1 MDNLIK
7 KLRSLSY
14 FLKKENL
21 SPGIYFFSAIFIL
34 TLLPF
39 ISEHPVIKE
48 IYQIQGKSDYSPFNG
63 KTVFLKNN
71 IVTGVSK
78 NGFFIQTP
86 TQRSDNNPE
95 TSNGIF
101 VYTKSKPKVNICDIV
116 DVKGRVKEFYN
127 LTEISIH
134 GKPVIKGRI
143 KSLPEFT
150 EIDLLSAEKNN
161 LEKFEGMLVSI
172 QNLIVTGPS
181 DRFGEAWISHAGKRI
196 LSKTSESPYSDVRIK
211 IDPDGIGNKNLIF
224 FSGTEIGSVKGV
236 LSYSYGSYKIL
247 PVQISGI
254 KKRAFSPVR
263 KKRINEFTAASFNL
277 YRMFDTEDA
286 PDKKDP
292 VYSEKKYQTF
302 LRKRAGYIVKTLLCP
317 DIIAV
322 QEVENIST
330 LEDLSKCIKVISP
343 KNSYKPFLING
354 NDPSGMNIGF
364 LAGNSIKV
372 DSVVQYYKN
381 SVFTWK
387 SKKQILFDRPPVAV
401 FCRPE
406 SRKEI
411 KFAVTGVHLRSGVG
425 INSKDSLRIKLKRSK
440 QLAYLLKL
448 INNFQNNY
456 RNINLIVT
464 GDFNTVIKSRY
475 FPEQGRNYIREHN
488 HLLFNANSLIQ
499 NEKRYSFI
507 YRGEST
513 CFDYMFI
520 SKNIADCVSKVQFGR
535 GNCDSPELLTNN
547 PATNL
552 RASDHDAVVMYLDLK
567 CIGEGR

>member
-1 MDNLIK
+1 MNKPTKNSHRFPGMFFKKACLLRFLFGTGVLI
-7 KLRSLSY
+7 S
-14 FLKKENL
+14 
-21 SPGIYFFSAIFIL
+21 GFSGSADF
-34 TLLPF
+34 
-39 ISEHPVIKE
+39 KE
-48 IYQIQGKSDYSPFNG
+48 IYQIQGKGDCSPFKG
-63 KTVFLKNN
+63 RTVFLKDN
-71 IVTGVSK
+71 IVTAISK

-86 TQRSDNNPE
+86 PQRSDNNPE
-95 TSNGIF
+95 TSDGIF
-101 VYTKSKPKVNICDIV
+101 VYTKEKPKLKAGDIV

-150 EIDLLSAEKNN
+150 AIDLLATEKNN

-172 QNLIVTGPS
+172 QNLLVTAPS
-181 DRFGEAWISHAGKRI
+181 DRFGEAWISYTRK
-196 LSKTSESPYSDVRIK
+196 KTPKSSYSDVRIK
-211 IDPDGIGNKNLIF
+211 IDPDGIGSKNLIF

-292 VYSEKKYQTF
+292 VYSGKKYQTF

-364 LAGNSIKV
+364 LAGSSVKV

-401 FCRPE
+401 FCHPE
-406 SRKEI
+406 SRK
-411 KFAVTGVHLRSGVG
+411 KLNLAVICVHLRSRIG

-448 INNFQNNY
+448 INNFQDNY

-464 GDFNTVIKSRY
+464 GDFNTVIHSSY

-535 GNCDSPELLTNN
+535 GNCDSPELLKNN